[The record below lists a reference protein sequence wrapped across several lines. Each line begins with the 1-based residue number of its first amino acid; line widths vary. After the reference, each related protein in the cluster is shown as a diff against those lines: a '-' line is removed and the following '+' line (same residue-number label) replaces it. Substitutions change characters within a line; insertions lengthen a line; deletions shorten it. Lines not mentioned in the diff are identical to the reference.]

1 MFYIWKRNGI
11 RAPFETGRTQRA
23 LRLERTTAV
32 RPISVYQSMGERRQ
46 NKVPERALVAA
57 QIMTSPVITLDEN
70 TKISDS
76 VSLIQKKRFR
86 HVPIT
91 SKAGVLT
98 GILTDRNL
106 LNLNLNHSEAVKS
119 IATPEVITAL
129 PTTEI
134 REIAKLM
141 FEERIGSV
149 PIVSVEGALVG
160 IITRSDILRT
170 VMNKVPFEL
179 WI

>member
-1 MFYIWKRNGI
+1 M
-11 RAPFETGRTQRA
+11 
-23 LRLERTTAV
+23 
-32 RPISVYQSMGERRQ
+32 
-46 NKVPERALVAA
+46 
-57 QIMTSPVITLDEN
+57 
-70 TKISDS
+70 
-76 VSLIQKKRFR
+76 
-86 HVPIT
+86 PIT

-98 GILTDRNL
+98 GILSDRNL

-149 PIVSVEGALVG
+149 PIVSVKGALVG

-170 VMNKVPFEL
+170 VINKVPFEL

>member
-1 MFYIWKRNGI
+1 MFYIWNTNGI
-11 RAPFETGRTQRA
+11 RAPFEVGRTQRA
-23 LRLERTTAV
+23 LRVERTSAV
-32 RPISVYQSMGERRQ
+32 SPISIYQSMGQRKQTR
-46 NKVPERALVAA
+46 VPERALVAA
-57 QIMTSPVITLDEN
+57 QIMTSPAITLDEN
-70 TKISDS
+70 TKISDA

-91 SKAGVLT
+91 SEAGVLT
-98 GILTDRNL
+98 GILSDRNL
-106 LNLNLNHSEAVKS
+106 LNLNLNHHEAVKS

-149 PIVSVEGALVG
+149 PIVSAEGSLVG